1 MDVTLPN
8 GNVITDVPDNATR
21 DQVREKAIAAGLAA
35 PADFYPKNTGS
46 YKVEALRKGPA
57 ETVGLITG
65 INKMLEQQLPGGVVG
80 SPFLFPLPYVATQLS
95 GLSDGRVPRNTAAQ
109 SFAAGRKETFDPIMG
124 FLGTTGAEPQTGME
138 KIVAGGLQ
146 ATTDPLSY
154 MFPPL
159 AGVRR
164 MSVPAQAVARPA
176 EQFVV
181 GMGAEGGGQAG
192 ESAGEKVG
200 APTAGRIIGG
210 VLGGGATGYAAGSSL
225 KLGPA
230 AGKTWDF
237 AKGKVD
243 KLRGIEP
250 KDEILRE
257 VDNRISN
264 VFIAAGQA
272 DPTFLDTLEKAA
284 KAQKSVSLKTPG
296 GAEVNMPLSSLLADN
311 PVVNQLIQS
320 IASRDPVFRAQYYN
334 QFEGAKNALA
344 RNQALM
350 FGSPSDIIARVADKV
365 AKGEKFIPGTD
376 LTKVQAKRVRSI
388 DEQIADAYNKQDL
401 EPNVFGAQIEK
412 LLATKEDSAR
422 KSTTPLYKEAFNLAS
437 EKNVRLPA
445 NAVDD
450 IYTFVTGERNSAIFD
465 KFPTLYSLIENR
477 FKPKKIEQSALLSA
491 EGTPLTPATES
502 FSDVGPDV
510 LDSLKRRINADLRTT
525 NNTDQIRFLTMLK
538 DKVSGHIDQLDPD
551 FVKAYRNADNA
562 YLERVGLPFNSET
575 LKNVDRKKFVEQI
588 APAIIGNKSNVDDF
602 IRATGEDGIKVARDA
617 FYDSFTKSAVK
628 NDVLDPKA
636 ANKWLAKNGNKMT
649 QIPGLEDE
657 LRASVND
664 VQTLLNKR
672 AALDAD
678 FKRVAGQ
685 QLISKEGF
693 NTPQELV
700 NKMYSDINFTNKF
713 MSNSGYGQNKDA
725 VNAVRSFMLD
735 DIVQSGS
742 PVALLN
748 DRNKSAIFNRVFGP
762 TYAQKIADFAEVSDR
777 LQKDLTAVSFR
788 VETVPKTPI
797 EEAIGIPPEQ
807 IISRFQNP
815 VSGVRYAV
823 TSLLSKYWAN
833 QTAKATEEKLKNLLL
848 NPSDAVKLFSAVKAQ
863 TKSLDPDKAKEI
875 MNIGKKYGIQWV
887 QDAVNDFTTGAARG
901 AQQNMAPTQEQPQE

>member
-57 ETVGLITG
+57 ETAGLVSG
-65 INKMLEQQLPGGVVG
+65 VNKMLEEQLPAVN
-80 SPFLFPLPYVATQLS
+80 PFLFPLPYVAAQLS

-109 SFAAGRKETFDPIMG
+109 SFAAGRKQTFDPIMN

-146 ATTDPLSY
+146 SVTDPLSY

-164 MSVPAQAVARPA
+164 MSVPAQTVARPA

-237 AKGKVD
+237 AKGKWD

-350 FGSPSDIIARVADKV
+350 FGSPADIIARVADKV

-412 LLATKEDSAR
+412 LLATKEDAAR

-465 KFPTLYSLIENR
+465 KFPTLYGLIENR
-477 FKPKKIEQSALLSA
+477 FRPKKIEQSALLSA

-700 NKMYSDINFTNKF
+700 NKMYSDINFTNNF

-788 VETVPKTPI
+788 VETVPKTPV

-807 IISRFQNP
+807 IISRFFNP
-815 VSGVRYAV
+815 VAGQRYAV
-823 TSLLSKYWAN
+823 TSIISKFWAN
-833 QTAKATEEKLKNLLL
+833 QAAKATEEKLKNLLL

-887 QDAVNDFTTGAARG
+887 QDAVNDFTTGGARG
-901 AQQNMAPTQEQPQE
+901 AQQNIVPAQEE

>member
-8 GNVITDVPDNATR
+8 GTVITDVPDDATR

-35 PADFYPKNTGS
+35 PADFYPKTSGG
-46 YKVEALRKGPA
+46 YKTEALRKGPA
-57 ETVGLITG
+57 ETAGLVSG
-65 INKMLEQQLPGGVVG
+65 INKMLEEQLPYGTVV
-80 SPFLFPLPYVATQLS
+80 SPFLAPLPYVAAQLS
-95 GLSDGRVPRNTAAQ
+95 GMTQGRAPRNTAGQ
-109 SFAAGRKETFDPIMG
+109 SFVAGRKETFDPIMG
-124 FLGTTGAEPQTGME
+124 ALGTTGAEPQTGME

-146 ATTDPLSY
+146 SVTDPLSY
-154 MFPPL
+154 LFPPL
-159 AGVRR
+159 AGVKR

-181 GMGAEGGGQAG
+181 GMGAEGGGIAG
-192 ESAGEKVG
+192 EATGERFG

-210 VLGGGATGYAAGSSL
+210 VLGGGATGYTTGATL

-237 AKGKVD
+237 AKGKWD

-344 RNQALM
+344 RNQSLM
-350 FGSPSDIIARVADKV
+350 FGSPADIIARVAAKV
-365 AKGEKFIPGTD
+365 EKGEKFIPGTD

-412 LLATKEDSAR
+412 LLATKEDAAR
-422 KSTTPLYKEAFNLAS
+422 KSTTPLYKEAFNLAN

-465 KFPTLYSLIENR
+465 KFPTLYGLIENR
-477 FKPKKIEQSALLSA
+477 FKPKKVEQSALLSA

-617 FYDSFTKSAVK
+617 FYDSFTKAAVK

-636 ANKWLAKNGNKMT
+636 ANKWLSKNGNKMT

-664 VQTLLNKR
+664 VQSLLNKR

-735 DIVQSGS
+735 DIVQSGD

-762 TYAQKIADFAEVSDR
+762 TYAQKISDFATVSDR

-788 VETVPKTPI
+788 VETVPKTPV
-797 EEAIGIPPEQ
+797 EEALGIPPEQ
-807 IISRFQNP
+807 IISRFFNP
-815 VSGVRYAV
+815 VSGARYAV
-823 TSLLSKYWAN
+823 TSLFSKYWAN
-833 QTAKATEEKLKNLLL
+833 QAAKATEEKLKNLLL

-901 AQQNMAPTQEQPQE
+901 AQQNMAPAQEE

>member
-35 PADFYPKNTGS
+35 PADFYPKTSGG
-46 YKVEALRKGPA
+46 YKTEALRKGPA
-57 ETVGLITG
+57 ETIGLVSG
-65 INKMLEQQLPGGVVG
+65 VNKMLEEQLPAVN
-80 SPFLFPLPYVATQLS
+80 PFLFPLPYVAAQLS

-109 SFAAGRKETFDPIMG
+109 SFAAGRKQTFDPIMG

-146 ATTDPLSY
+146 SVTDPLSY
-154 MFPPL
+154 LFPPL
-159 AGVRR
+159 AGVKR
-164 MSVPAQAVARPA
+164 MSVPAQVVARPA
-176 EQFVV
+176 EQLVV

-237 AKGKVD
+237 AKGKWD

-350 FGSPSDIIARVADKV
+350 FGSPSDIIARVAAKV
-365 AKGEKFIPGTD
+365 EKGEKFIPGTD
-376 LTKVQAKRVRSI
+376 LAKVQAKRVRTI

-412 LLATKEDSAR
+412 LLATKEDAAR
-422 KSTTPLYKEAFNLAS
+422 KSTTPLYKEAFNLAN

-465 KFPTLYSLIENR
+465 KFPTLYGLIENR

-538 DKVSGHIDQLDPD
+538 DKVAGHIDQLDPD

-678 FKRVAGQ
+678 FKRVAGN

-788 VETVPKTPI
+788 VETVPKTPV

-807 IISRFQNP
+807 IISRFFNP
-815 VSGVRYAV
+815 VAGQRYAV
-823 TSLLSKYWAN
+823 TSIISKFWAN
-833 QTAKATEEKLKNLLL
+833 QAAKATEEKLKNLLL

-887 QDAVNDFTTGAARG
+887 QDAINDFTTGGARG
-901 AQQNMAPTQEQPQE
+901 AQQNIVPAQEE

>member
-35 PADFYPKNTGS
+35 PADFYPKTSGG
-46 YKVEALRKGPA
+46 YKTEALRKGPA
-57 ETVGLITG
+57 ETIGLVSG
-65 INKMLEQQLPGGVVG
+65 VNKMLEEQLPAVN
-80 SPFLFPLPYVATQLS
+80 PFLFPLPYVAAQLS

-109 SFAAGRKETFDPIMG
+109 SFAAGRKQTFDPIMN

-146 ATTDPLSY
+146 SVTDPLSY

-164 MSVPAQAVARPA
+164 MSVPAQTVARPA

-200 APTAGRIIGG
+200 APTVGRVVGG
-210 VLGGGATGYAAGSSL
+210 VLGGMGTGYATGATL
-225 KLGPA
+225 KIGPT

-237 AKGKVD
+237 AKSKWD

-350 FGSPSDIIARVADKV
+350 FGSPADIIARVADKV

-376 LTKVQAKRVRSI
+376 LTKVQAKRVRTI

-412 LLATKEDSAR
+412 LLATKEDAAR

-465 KFPTLYSLIENR
+465 KFPTLYGLIENR

-678 FKRVAGQ
+678 FKRVAGN

-693 NTPQELV
+693 STPQELV

-887 QDAVNDFTTGAARG
+887 QDAVNDLTTGGARG
-901 AQQNMAPTQEQPQE
+901 AQQNIAPAQEQPQE